1 MKLFFENW
9 RKHLSEDKTQVLR
22 EVTEG
27 ELEHIQRAIE
37 EMAPT
42 DLAFNHLFGD
52 KMRRIID
59 FDTVDKTTGLGKLVS
74 LWPEGDGLYD
84 FGGYGA
90 NAFKW
95 VPDFST
101 GTVSRLSPN
110 DYRRK
115 AGLEKDMV
123 RDRAPTAEELTR
135 FLLDPT
141 NRELEKR
148 DLERP
153 KEEDIRKETM
163 KIGKFLKKGE
173 RLAARR
179 EELSNEIEKVREE
192 MAAAERGDNAWQR
205 KSELGEKRSDL
216 YRELRDAKA
225 DLDNHMSHSAPPLFS
240 KRWQELGKFWQ
251 ENAAFLKENPDG
263 AKSDTYKII
272 LSRHPIDVLRMSDF
286 KKITS
291 CHKPPSHP
299 EYEGP
304 QNNFYQCAVAEAHG
318 EGAMA
323 YVVQKGALLEET
335 DASTIEEAEKAI
347 NDSNEI
353 FFDQRRPED
362 FADEEAIGIIPNS
375 RVRLRKMT
383 YFQPD
388 EWLNA
393 FNLKAD
399 HGEGTEFALP
409 EASIYG
415 DRISGLLD
423 RVKGWATEN
432 QAEQIKHFPR
442 DEDGTIRLGRFI
454 KSGGTYQDHDPLN
467 LMKHMFPEDKIAGR
481 AIVDDT
487 VEKELE
493 PGLEL
498 GGINTEAIQTEIN
511 NISRSYNNRAAQNLE
526 IAGEIEEDDY
536 DQNVYLIQAEAFM
549 VIRWLESEFKSL
561 DHRMGEWV
569 LSDLE
574 DWGAEWVY
582 ADGRATFNRI
592 GGELV
597 MHIPMNVRHIMED
610 EPIMDIDTYEHFASR
625 AFRIANQYD
634 DFVKDQA
641 NRFARREGLMHGG
654 VFTNWGWDI
663 INGDDDGTYYDW
675 QAKAEEGTDVDIEN
689 IEIYTTVTMD
699 ADDWAVLNAPGIDAA
714 HLAKIMNTG
723 EFRILLSKALFKP
736 IFDANPDREKYYSSR
751 DITAEAGGKMASV
764 RIEFDVYDEANDD
777 QVQNLKDVIEHW
789 DDEDAQMNVVLH
801 VIAKMIGATLVAMDD
816 AKESE
821 GGLGSLKEHFRRFL

>member
-1 MKLFFENW
+1 MMKLLFENW
-9 RKHLSEDKTQVLR
+9 RGHLSEDKTRVLR

-27 ELEHIQRAIE
+27 ELEHIQKALE
-37 EMAPT
+37 EMDPT

-59 FDTVDKTTGLGKLVS
+59 FDTVDKSTGLGKLVS
-74 LWPEGDGLYD
+74 LWPEGSGIYD
-84 FGGYGA
+84 FGGYGED
-90 NAFKW
+90 AFKW
-95 VPDFST
+95 VPDFGT
-101 GTVSRLSPN
+101 GTVSRMSPK
-110 DYRRK
+110 DYQRK
-115 AGLEKDMV
+115 MGLDADIARHAVAAGVPIGATKGHEI
-123 RDRAPTAEELTR
+123 P
-135 FLLDPT
+135 
-141 NRELEKR
+141 
-148 DLERP
+148 P
-153 KEEDIRKETM
+153 KEDIRKETM
-163 KIGKFLKKGE
+163 KIGKFLSKGE
-173 RLAARR
+173 RLAGKR
-179 EELSNEIEKVREE
+179 EQLAMEIEKVREE
-192 MAAAERGDNAWQR
+192 HLNASQRGQTRQMDKIADL
-205 KSELGEKRSDL
+205 EDKRADL
-216 YRELRDAKA
+216 YRKLRDAKIE
-225 DLDNHMSHSAPPLFS
+225 LDRHMSHSAGPLFS
-240 KRWQELGKFWQ
+240 KHWQELSKFWQ
-251 ENAAFLKENPDG
+251 QNAAYLKENPDG

-272 LSRHPIDVLRMSDF
+272 LTRHPIDVLRMSDF

-299 EYEGP
+299 KYEGP

-318 EGAMA
+318 EGAVG
-323 YVVQKGALLEET
+323 YVVQKDALFEET
-335 DASTIEEAEKAI
+335 GTDSIEEAEKAI

-388 EWLNA
+388 EWRDA
-393 FNLKAD
+393 FNLKDD

-432 QAEQIKHFPR
+432 QAERIKHFPR
-442 DEDGTIRLGRFI
+442 DEEGTVRLGRFI
-454 KSGGTYQDHDPLN
+454 KSGGTYNDHN
-467 LMKHMFPEDKIAGR
+467 TIHLMKQMFPEDKFAGNS
-481 AIVDDT
+481 IVDDT

-498 GGINTEAIQTEIN
+498 GGYNSEAIQTEID

-526 IAGEIEEDDY
+526 ISGEIEEDDY

-582 ADGRATFNRI
+582 TNGRATFNRV
-592 GGELV
+592 GDELV
-597 MHIPMNVRHIMED
+597 MHIPMDVQHIMSD
-610 EPIMDIDTYEHFASR
+610 EGIYDTGTYEHFARLAAS
-625 AFRIANQYD
+625 IANNHD
-634 DFVKDQA
+634 DFVKSQA

-675 QAKAEEGTDVDIEN
+675 EATAEEGDDVDIES
-689 IEIYTTVTMD
+689 IEIYTTISL
-699 ADDWAVLNAPGIDAA
+699 DDEDWYVLGAPALTGEYVAA
-714 HLAKIMNTG
+714 IMNTK
-723 EFRILLSKALFKP
+723 EFGVGLMRSLFKP
-736 IFDANPDREKYYSSR
+736 IFDANPERKKYYSNR
-751 DITAEAGGKMASV
+751 TIKADVLNDRAASV
-764 RIEFDVYDEANDD
+764 RITFDVYDEANDD
-777 QVQNLKDVIEHW
+777 QVQNLKEVIEYW
-789 DDEDAQMNVVLH
+789 DDEDKQMNLVLG
-801 VIAKMIGATLVAMDD
+801 IIGRLIGSSGMPKK
-816 AKESE
+816 KEEPKEE